1 MVTCPPY
8 NRSNNGAPSAKPRR
22 APRMLPLAL
31 ADVEAVSMFHFYT
44 IDKRRAHIS
53 GRAWRRTRRCA
64 SARTGTPST
73 TRRPAARG
81 RARRASCA
89 GSARSC
95 ATSNCAGSWP
105 RARAR
110 SARARPR
117 AAAWARG
124 GCATRCR
131 AVTRARPRAA
141 ARAGL
146 SRVLWA
152 RRTHSRRSR
161 GVILREATAQTQ
173 LPF

>member
-1 MVTCPPY
+1 MDL
-8 NRSNNGAPSAKPRR
+8 APSVVTPNAK
-22 APRMLPLAL
+22 AHTTAG
-31 ADVEAVSMFHFYT
+31 Y
-44 IDKRRAHIS
+44 AHIS

-117 AAAWARG
+117 AAAWARD

-131 AVTRARPRAA
+131 AGSRARPRAA

-146 SRVLWA
+146 TRVLWA
-152 RRTHSRRSR
+152 RGPDAADVRAWRRRTHSRRSG